1 MSGNGRKT
9 GSYDASDHT
18 PKLLP
23 CSHTICL
30 QCLTVIAAD
39 AGDEAEIL
47 CPICRQR
54 ISVPAGGV
62 SSLPPSY
69 IVNQLLE
76 MMKKQR
82 KDVIQR
88 CSTHPHQVEFW
99 HKQELIVLLCLS

>member
-1 MSGNGRKT
+1 MTGNGRKT
-9 GSYDASDHT
+9 GSYDASEHT

-23 CSHTICL
+23 CSHTVCL
-30 QCLTVIAAD
+30 QCLSLIAAD
-39 AGDEAEIL
+39 TAGDEIL

-54 ISVPAGGV
+54 IPVPDGGV
-62 SSLPPSY
+62 SSLPPSF

-88 CSTHPHQVEFW
+88 CSIHSHQVEFW
-99 HKQELIVLLCLS
+99 HKQELIVLLGLN